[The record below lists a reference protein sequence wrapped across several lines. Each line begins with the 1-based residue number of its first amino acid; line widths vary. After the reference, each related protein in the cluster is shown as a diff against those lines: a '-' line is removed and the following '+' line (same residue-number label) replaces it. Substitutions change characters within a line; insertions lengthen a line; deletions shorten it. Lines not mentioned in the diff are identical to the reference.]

1 MTDSFEV
8 EQWVLGT
15 PELVGDTLQIAPLKL
30 KNGNPIVATTE
41 ACFCPFDL
49 SSQQESATRKNLDL
63 RLSEDWE
70 KMIEEMESN
79 LINLVVGDSEKY
91 FTEKLEAEEIQQR
104 FKSTL
109 HKNGEYPTN
118 LRVKVQT
125 KGACGARYWD
135 KPNMC

>member
-1 MTDSFEV
+1 MTDSFAV

-15 PELVGDTLQIAPLKL
+15 PGLVGESLQVAPLKL

-41 ACFCPFDL
+41 ACVCPFDL

-63 RLSEDWE
+63 RLLEDWE

-79 LINLVVGDSEKY
+79 RINLVVGGSEGY
-91 FTEKLEAEEIQQR
+91 FNEKLEAEEIQQR

-109 HKNGEYPTN
+109 HKNGEYSQIY
-118 LRVKVQT
+118 V
-125 KGACGARYWD
+125 
-135 KPNMC
+135 